1 MPMSTS
7 LKPLGRFWILLIS
20 ALPNLGACGG
30 HGDSAPQ
37 PITVYLP
44 ISTVRLIPG
53 ATATTIPIQ
62 IVSNSE
68 TAQVSVL
75 GLPGGVQVT
84 YAASDT
90 NPFGSL
96 TFAANSSAMTGNSMP
111 AVIVISAGSTASA
124 SFALEIQSP

>member
-30 HGDSAPQ
+30 HGDPAPQ

-90 NPFGSL
+90 NPSGSL

-124 SFALEIQSP
+124 SFALAIQSP